1 MKTIFKTAQIGG
13 KGSMRR
19 KIKKKKTIKMEK
31 LTYHEGKLIKLA
43 NRFNN
48 IEVEKKDYETFNKM
62 CYDKIIDTINTFT
75 KKYYYKKQVIE
86 NKQQFINE
94 NLLCVEENK
103 KIQFIT
109 NFTTLKL
116 YFSPKGF
123 DSLIDCY
130 FSLWDN
136 IMNKKYILQ

>member
-48 IEVEKKDYETFNKM
+48 IEVEKRIMKLLIKCVM
-62 CYDKIIDTINTFT
+62 T
-75 KKYYYKKQVIE
+75 KLSIR
-86 NKQQFINE
+86 
-94 NLLCVEENK
+94 
-103 KIQFIT
+103 
-109 NFTTLKL
+109 
-116 YFSPKGF
+116 
-123 DSLIDCY
+123 
-130 FSLWDN
+130 
-136 IMNKKYILQ
+136 